1 MDLSGV
7 WRAAVAD
14 DDLRRTWLDDDADT
28 TWEPIAVP
36 GHWRSTPAFADNDAP
51 LLYRTAFEHARP
63 EPGARLWLLLDGLFY
78 QGDVWLD
85 GNYVGDTEGYF
96 FAHAFEVTDALVE
109 RTEHQLGIE
118 VTCNRPPD
126 RSSKRNITGAFQHGD
141 AVDPT
146 WNPGGIWRPVR
157 IERTGPVRI
166 RHLRVRC
173 REATEER
180 AVVTIRAVLD
190 ATESTEATVQ
200 SSVGEVDHVD
210 QRNLA
215 AGENQV
221 EWTIIVPEPRR
232 WWPHTLGD
240 QTLCEVAVAVHLPDG
255 SVSHRRTRPVGRG
268 LTA

>member
-1 MDLSGV
+1 MDLSGG
-7 WRAAVAD
+7 WRAARRRRRPAP
-14 DDLRRTWLDDDADT
+14 DLARRRRRRRD
-28 TWEPIAVP
+28 WEPIAVP
-36 GHWRSTPAFADNDAP
+36 GHWRSTPAFADNDEP

-96 FAHAFEVTDALVE
+96 FAHAFEVTDALVD

-118 VTCNRPPD
+118 VTCNRPSD

-190 ATESTEATVQ
+190 AAESTEATVR

-210 QRNLA
+210 ERNLA

-221 EWTIIVPEPRR
+221 EWTITVPEPAALVAPHARR
-232 WWPHTLGD
+232 PAPLRGR
-240 QTLCEVAVAVHLPDG
+240 G
-255 SVSHRRTRPVGRG
+255 RRRTSPTGP
-268 LTA
+268 